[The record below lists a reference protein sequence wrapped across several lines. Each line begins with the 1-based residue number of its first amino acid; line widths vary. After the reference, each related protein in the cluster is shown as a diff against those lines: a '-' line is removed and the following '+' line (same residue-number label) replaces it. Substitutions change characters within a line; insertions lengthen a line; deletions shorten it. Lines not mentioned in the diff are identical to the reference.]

1 MGDKKIPTNLRNSQL
16 KEGKNKNS
24 AQKWKQ
30 AAVLKDL
37 QLVLHEYCQVIQATG
52 GKKEKSKERVS
63 LCLSFLPLQMMG
75 FPSVA
80 DPIDLT
86 QNPPPS
92 NLLIPQLANGAC
104 SFEFQELDTN

>member
-1 MGDKKIPTNLRNSQL
+1 MET
-16 KEGKNKNS
+16 
-24 AQKWKQ
+24 
-30 AAVLKDL
+30 AAVLKEL
-37 QLVLHEYCQVIQATG
+37 QLVLHENCQLIQAG
-52 GKKEKSKERVS
+52 RKQEKMKKQRERAS
-63 LCLSFLPLQMMG
+63 RCLSFLPLQMMG

-92 NLLIPQLANGAC
+92 NLLIPQLGTGAC

>member
-1 MGDKKIPTNLRNSQL
+1 M
-16 KEGKNKNS
+16 
-24 AQKWKQ
+24 
-30 AAVLKDL
+30 
-37 QLVLHEYCQVIQATG
+37 G
-52 GKKEKSKERVS
+52 GKKEKGKERVCV
-63 LCLSFLPLQMMG
+63 CLSFIPLQMMG

-92 NLLIPQLANGAC
+92 NLLIPQLVTGAC